1 MENETRTFNDP
12 VSDLAN
18 SLTGLLSLIPG
29 RDIVMRYIASSY
41 QNDPVR
47 SLLELILLIFA
58 VRTILQNRTR
68 SNQSRSNFVQLD
80 DKVCGPSNAGN
91 RLPGQVVPSRAAL

>member
-18 SLTGLLSLIPG
+18 SLTGFLSLIPG
-29 RDIVMRYIASSY
+29 RGYIASSY

-91 RLPGQVVPSRAAL
+91 RLPGQGIPPRAAL